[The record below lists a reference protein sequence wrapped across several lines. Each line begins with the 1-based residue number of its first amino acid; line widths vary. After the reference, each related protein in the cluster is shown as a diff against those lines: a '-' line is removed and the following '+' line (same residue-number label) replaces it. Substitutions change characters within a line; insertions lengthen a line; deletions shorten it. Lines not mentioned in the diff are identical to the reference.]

1 MNIHRI
7 SFEERRLSRRVF
19 DPVNHDHL
27 VRCFV
32 LLYFPNRILCF
43 FFGSMLAFLKA
54 GCLIDQRIT
63 SKRTLQVSRRE
74 EVDSLPVPL
83 GTVITVNIQNDAVV
97 VR

>member
-32 LLYFPNRILCF
+32 LNRILCF